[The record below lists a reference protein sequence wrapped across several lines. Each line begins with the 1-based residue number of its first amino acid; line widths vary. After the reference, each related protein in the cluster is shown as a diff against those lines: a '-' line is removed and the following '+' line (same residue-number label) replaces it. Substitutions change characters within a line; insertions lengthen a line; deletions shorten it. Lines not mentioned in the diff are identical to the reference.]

1 MAYKCPRCG
10 GKVSRIYDRGSQEAA
25 GLIGLLL
32 VAAFGPFDCK
42 RCGSLDF
49 GEFPASARVQMVL
62 GSVVLLV
69 GALALVAAGII
80 LLLKAR

>member
-1 MAYKCPRCG
+1 MAYGCPRCG
-10 GKVSRIYDRGSQEAA
+10 GKVSRTYDRGSQEAA

-42 RCGSLDF
+42 RCGSIEF
-49 GEFPASARVQMVL
+49 REFPAGARVRMVL

-69 GALALVAAGII
+69 AALALVALGI
-80 LLLKAR
+80 LLVIKAR